1 MKRVLTYYLKPYY
14 LRMAGGFVIKFIGTI
29 MDLLIPWILAYMIDE
44 VVPTQSIK
52 KVFLWGLLMIVCA
65 FFAVSGNILANRF
78 ASKVA
83 ELSMKN
89 IRHDLFE
96 KVSYLSCKRVNEFTE
111 SSLVSR
117 LTSDTY
123 NVHNA
128 IGMMQRLGVRAPILL
143 IGGIA
148 VTLTLDY
155 SLALVLVAILPFM
168 GILVYL
174 VSKKGIPLYTKQ
186 QEAVDVLIRKVREN
200 VAGIRVIKAL
210 SKTDYEK
217 RTFSDINAEVVRREK
232 RAAMTMGITNPV
244 MNFILNMGWVLVIL
258 AGAYRVNAGLTE
270 SGKIVAFLTYFTII
284 LNAMLS
290 VTRLFVKMSQAVA
303 SAGRIMQ
310 VIDSCDDMEEVSRIY
325 ANVPDKCMDVM
336 DKESSVVSEE
346 TDTEALN
353 ANGIRHVEFRNVS
366 FSYNGR
372 HKNINNVS
380 FALKKGESLG
390 IIGATGSGKT
400 TLISLL
406 LRFYDVNEGCILID
420 GKDIRSFPQAELHS
434 MFGVAFQNDT
444 IFEDTVFENINLGR
458 GLNKEQIE
466 NAAENASI
474 AGHIESME
482 KGYDSA
488 VAIKGANL
496 SGGQK
501 QRLLIARALAGN
513 PQILILDDSSSA
525 LDYKTDAAVRRA
537 IAQNYGNTT
546 SIIIAQRISSVM
558 SCDKILVL
566 EQGNVLGY
574 GTHEEL
580 MRDCEIYREIG
591 ESQLA
596 V

>member
-1 MKRVLTYYLKPYY
+1 MKKVLTYYLKPYY

-44 VVPTQSIK
+44 VVPTKNIK
-52 KVFLWGLLMIVCA
+52 AVFVWGFLMIVCA
-65 FFAVSGNILANRF
+65 FFAVAGNIIANRF

-83 ELSMKN
+83 QLSMQQ

-96 KVSYLSCKRVNEFTE
+96 KVSYLSCRQVNELTE

-128 IGMMQRLGVRAPILL
+128 IGMVQRMGVRAPILL
-143 IGGIA
+143 IGGII
-148 VTLTLDY
+148 VTMTLDV
-155 SLALVLVAILPFM
+155 ALSMVLVALLPFM
-168 GILVYL
+168 AVLVYL

-200 VAGIRVIKAL
+200 ITGIRVIKAL
-210 SKTDYEK
+210 SKTEYEK
-217 RTFSDINAEVVRREK
+217 RTFAKINAEVVKREK
-232 RAAMTMGITNPV
+232 TAAMTMGITSPV

-258 AGAYRVNAGLTE
+258 VGAWRVNEGLTE

-284 LNAMLS
+284 LNAMLML
-290 VTRLFVKMSQAVA
+290 TRLFVKMSQAIA

-310 VIDSCDDMEEVSRIY
+310 VIDMCDDMAEVCAIYEEKSEYHIEFK
-325 ANVPDKCMDVM
+325 NV
-336 DKESSVVSEE
+336 
-346 TDTEALN
+346 T
-353 ANGIRHVEFRNVS
+353 
-366 FSYNGR
+366 FSYNGK
-372 HKNINNVS
+372 HNNLKNIN

-406 LRFYDVNEGCILID
+406 MRFYDVNAGNILIN
-420 GKDIRSFPQAELHS
+420 GKDIRNYSRSELHQ

-458 GLNKEQIE
+458 GLSQVEVEK
-466 NAAENASI
+466 AADYANIAS
-474 AGHIESME
+474 HIESME
-482 KGYDSA
+482 NGYEAA

-501 QRLLIARALAGN
+501 QRLLIARALAGK
-513 PQILILDDSSSA
+513 PQILVLDDSSSA
-525 LDYKTDAAVRRA
+525 LDYKTDAAVRKA
-537 IAQNYGNTT
+537 INENYADTT
-546 SIIIAQRISSVM
+546 TIIIAQRISSVM
-558 SCDKILVL
+558 SCDHILVL
-566 EQGNVLGY
+566 EQGAPCGY
-574 GTHEEL
+574 GTHDEL
-580 MRDCEIYREIG
+580 IDGCEIYREIS

>member
-1 MKRVLTYYLKPYY
+1 M
-14 LRMAGGFVIKFIGTI
+14 IKFIGTI

-44 VVPTQSIK
+44 VVPTQSIR
-52 KVFLWGLLMIVCA
+52 KVFLWGFLMIVCA

-83 ELSMKN
+83 ELSMKT

-96 KVSYLSCKRVNEFTE
+96 KVSYLSCKTVNEFTE

-258 AGAYRVNAGLTE
+258 VGAYRVNAGLTE

-290 VTRLFVKMSQAVA
+290 ITRLFVKMSQAVA

-310 VIDSCDDMEEVSRIY
+310 VIDSCGDMEAVSRLY
-325 ANVPDKCMDVM
+325 ANVPNSDAKG
-336 DKESSVVSEE
+336 EYH
-346 TDTEALN
+346 
-353 ANGIRHVEFRNVS
+353 IEFRNVS

-372 HKNINNVS
+372 HKNLDHVS
-380 FALKKGESLG
+380 FALQKGERLG

-406 LRFYDVNEGCILID
+406 MRFYDVNEGCILIN
-420 GKDIRSFPQAELHS
+420 GKDIRSFQQDELHS

-444 IFEDTVFENINLGR
+444 IFEDTVLENINLGR
-458 GLNKEQIE
+458 GLDQKRIE
-466 NAAENASI
+466 NAAEHAGI

-525 LDYKTDAAVRRA
+525 LDYKTDAAVRKA
-537 IAQNYGNTT
+537 IVQNYGDTT

-580 MRDCEIYREIG
+580 MRDCAIYREIG